1 MTKTTS
7 AMNNETRN
15 NAFVSVMNA
24 FYDLNEKEGK
34 EIVRTDVTS
43 FDFPVM
49 REDGAELW
57 ATVKVTLHK
66 EDYNVDEKAAEYQ
79 EIVAERERKA
89 AEMAEKKRKAAEK
102 KAEREAKKKSKT
114 E

>member
-15 NAFVSVMNA
+15 NAFESVMNA
-24 FYDLNEKEGK
+24 FSEKANK

-49 REDGAELW
+49 REDGTELW

-66 EDYNVDEKAAEYQ
+66 DDYDVDEKAAEYQ

-102 KAEREAKKKSKT
+102 KAEREAKKKSKA

>member
-15 NAFVSVMNA
+15 NAFESVMNA
-24 FYDLNEKEGK
+24 FNEKVNK

-43 FDFPVM
+43 FDFPIT

-66 EDYNVDEKAAEYQ
+66 EDYDVDEKAAEYQ

>member
-7 AMNNETRN
+7 VMNNETRN
-15 NAFVSVMNA
+15 NAFESVMDT
-24 FYDLNEKEGK
+24 FNEKVNK

-49 REDGAELW
+49 REDGTELW

-66 EDYNVDEKAAEYQ
+66 EDYDVDEKAAEYQ
-79 EIVAERERKA
+79 EVVAERERKA